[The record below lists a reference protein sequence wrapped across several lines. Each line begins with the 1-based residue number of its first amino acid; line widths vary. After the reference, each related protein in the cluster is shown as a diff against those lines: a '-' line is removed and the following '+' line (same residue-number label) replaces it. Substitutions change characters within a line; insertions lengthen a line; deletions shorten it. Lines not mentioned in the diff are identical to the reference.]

1 METSTPLSLSLGNL
15 LKTSFQDLS
24 APPPQAAPQGGPPP
38 PGAMPPQ
45 GGPPQGGPP
54 QEGTMPQGGLP
65 PPDPAANQEAL
76 ASLIAGMQEM
86 VPMVQQL
93 KAENAEMKKMLT
105 EQVSKQS
112 IMEQALSSPL
122 GLAGLTAAGGGN
134 PKM

>member
-38 PGAMPPQ
+38 GAMPPQ
-45 GGPPQGGPP
+45 GGP
-54 QEGTMPQGGLP
+54 P

>member
-45 GGPPQGGPP
+45 GGPPPP
-54 QEGTMPQGGLP
+54 GAMPQGGPP

>member
-38 PGAMPPQ
+38 GAMPPQGGPPPGAMPPQ
-45 GGPPQGGPP
+45 GGP
-54 QEGTMPQGGLP
+54 P